1 MPRFGAACPLWP
13 VFAALGR
20 PMSPVRAE
28 MATAGRG
35 ARRFRAL
42 AWCEV
47 RHPDGIG
54 GVELREAAMLFW
66 PVAGSAVESGDVM
79 RVGSS
84 CRVCARPECAARRE
98 PSIMGV
104 AV

>member
-1 MPRFGAACPLWP
+1 
-13 VFAALGR
+13 
-20 PMSPVRAE
+20 MSPVRAE

-42 AWCEV
+42 AWCELK
-47 RHPDGIG
+47 HPEGMG

-66 PVAGSAVESGDVM
+66 PVAGSAVDSGDVM

-84 CRVCARPECAARRE
+84 CRVCARLDCPARRE
-98 PSIMGV
+98 PSIMAAAG
-104 AV
+104 